1 MRWKLPHVSIDFS
14 QSAHVMG
21 IVNVTPN
28 SFSDGG
34 RYFDLPA
41 AIAHGRRLVA
51 EGATVLDVGGESSRP
66 GSDPVCLAEELARV
80 IPIIETLH
88 QEFPDLK
95 ISIDT
100 YKAET
105 ARQALQAG
113 ACIVND
119 ISALRLDPAMVEVVS
134 AHRAGLILM
143 HMQGLPKT
151 MQIAPR
157 YHDVVGEVIAFLV
170 ERREA
175 AVKAGIRAEAVA
187 LDPGFGFGKTLGH
200 NLTLLRSLKRFTA
213 LGHPV
218 VAGLSKK
225 STLARLLGDAALPMA
240 ERVWPSVAFTSY
252 LREQGVN
259 LFRVHDVRLNVE
271 ALRMTEAILA
281 P

>member
-1 MRWKLPHVSIDFS
+1 
-14 QSAHVMG
+14 
-21 IVNVTPN
+21 VNVTPN

-187 LDPGFGFGKTLGH
+187 LDPGFGFGKTMGH
-200 NLTLLRSLKRFTA
+200 NLTLLRSLKCFTA

>member
-1 MRWKLPHVSIDFS
+1 
-14 QSAHVMG
+14 MG

-41 AIAHGRRLVA
+41 ALAHGRTLVA
-51 EGATVLDVGGESSRP
+51 EGAAILDVGGESSRP
-66 GSDPVCLAEELARV
+66 GSDPVDLAEELARV
-80 IPIIETLH
+80 IPLIATLH
-88 QEFPDLK
+88 REFPDLK
-95 ISIDT
+95 ISVDT

-105 ARQALQAG
+105 ARQALRAG

-119 ISALRLDPAMVEVVS
+119 ISALRLDPGMAEVVA

-151 MQIAPR
+151 MQLAPR
-157 YHDVVGEVIAFLV
+157 YGDVVGEVTSFLI
-170 ERREA
+170 ERRDF
-175 AVKAGIRAEAVA
+175 AVHAGIRAEAIAV
-187 LDPGFGFGKTLGH
+187 DPGFGFGKTMEH
-200 NLTLLRSLKRFTA
+200 NLTLLRSIKRLTT
-213 LGHPV
+213 LGRPV
-218 VAGLSKK
+218 VAGISKK
-225 STLARLLGDAALPMA
+225 STLARLLGNPALPMT

-259 LFRVHDVRLNVE
+259 LFRVHDVRLNFE
-271 ALRMTEAILA
+271 ALRMTEAIMA